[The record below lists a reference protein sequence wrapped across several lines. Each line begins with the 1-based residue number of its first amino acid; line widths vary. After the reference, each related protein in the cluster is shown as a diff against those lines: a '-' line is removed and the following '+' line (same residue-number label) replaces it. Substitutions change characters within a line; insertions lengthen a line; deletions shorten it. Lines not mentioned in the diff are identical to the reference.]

1 MSIRLKTVLG
11 VALIEAVLLAL
22 LVYTAMR
29 YMHENLEEALIK
41 RANTTVSLFASTA
54 KDPVLAFDLASLE
67 TFSVELGGNADI
79 VYVRTRSPDGF
90 LLASAGTPENLDE
103 PFLED
108 HDLKSVVDGV
118 FDVSAPISV
127 SGVEYGRVEIGF
139 DIGSIET
146 SLAETRQLSTLIA
159 IVEMVLVAIFSLLL
173 GTYLTRQLLVLQLA
187 AKQVSQ
193 GDYSLK
199 LKVDNGDEVGEVALA
214 FNQMASVLKESQ
226 QARDRYEN
234 ELVELNQTLE
244 QRVIRRTEKINA
256 QYEELKVTHQQLA
269 DAQAKLLQAEKL
281 ASIGQ
286 LSAGIAHEINNPIS
300 FVHSN
305 AHSLSKYIVT
315 YQELLGMYRTA
326 FEADPEEMATI
337 REKIVAFEA
346 AEDIEFVTEDINT
359 LITDTIDGT
368 VRVQEIVKGLRDF
381 SHSNHDTKMPC
392 DVIEC
397 TESTL
402 RILTAELKNRCRV
415 ITEFEPIPPVMANRG
430 ELNQVIMNLLVNA
443 GQSMDEFGEVLV
455 TTKVESDQVVLS
467 ITDNGKGIEAEN
479 ISKLFDPFFTT
490 KPVGEGTGL
499 GLSISYGIIKDHDGT
514 IAVDSQPGQ
523 GTTFSVSLPIL
534 VSEENL
540 KAA

>member
-29 YMHENLEEALIK
+29 YMHENLDEALIK

-54 KDPVLAFDLASLE
+54 KDPVLAYDLASLE

-90 LLASAGTPENLDE
+90 LLASAGTSENLDE

-173 GTYLTRQLLVLQLA
+173 GTYLTRQLMVLQLA

-226 QARDRYEN
+226 QTRDRYEN

-244 QRVIRRTEKINA
+244 QRVTRRTEKINA
-256 QYEELKVTHQQLA
+256 QYEELKVTHRQLA

-305 AHSLSKYIVT
+305 AHSLSKYIDT
-315 YQELLGMYRTA
+315 YQELLGMYRMA
-326 FEADPEEMATI
+326 FEAGPEEMAATKD
-337 REKIVAFEA
+337 KIAAYEA
-346 AEDIEFVTEDINT
+346 AEDIDFVTEDINT

-381 SHSNHDTKMPC
+381 SHTNHDTKMPC

-415 ITEFEPIPPVMANRG
+415 ITEFEPIPPVLANRG

-455 TTKVESDQVVLS
+455 TTKVQGDRVVLS
-467 ITDNGKGIEAEN
+467 IKDNGKGIEAEN

-514 IAVDSQPGQ
+514 IVVDSKPGQ
-523 GTTFSVSLPIL
+523 GTTFSVCLPIL
-534 VSEENL
+534 DSRESLE
-540 KAA
+540 AA

>member
-54 KDPVLAFDLASLE
+54 KDPVLAYDLASLE

-90 LLASAGTPENLDE
+90 LLASAGTPESLDE
-103 PFLED
+103 PFFED

-173 GTYLTRQLLVLQLA
+173 GTYLTRQLMVLQLA

-226 QARDRYEN
+226 QTRDRYEN

-305 AHSLSKYIVT
+305 AHSLSKYIDT
-315 YQELLGMYRTA
+315 YQELLGMYRRA
-326 FEADPEEMATI
+326 FEASPEEMTPI
-337 REKIVAFEA
+337 KDKIAAFESA
-346 AEDIEFVTEDINT
+346 QDIEFVTEDINT

-415 ITEFEPIPPVMANRG
+415 ITEFAPIPPVMANRG

-455 TTKVESDQVVLS
+455 TTKVQGDQVVLS

-514 IAVDSQPGQ
+514 IVVDSKPGQ

-534 VSEENL
+534 DSQESLE
-540 KAA
+540 AA

>member
-22 LVYTAMR
+22 LVYTAMK

-41 RANTTVSLFASTA
+41 RANTTASLFATTA
-54 KDPVLAFDLASLE
+54 KDPVLAYDLASLDS
-67 TFSVELGGNADI
+67 FSAELGENADI
-79 VYVRTRSPDGF
+79 VYVRTRTPEGI
-90 LLASAGTPENLDE
+90 LLASAGDDAADSPDFVEDFSLD
-103 PFLED
+103 
-108 HDLKSVVDGV
+108 SVVDGIY
-118 FDVSAPISV
+118 DVSAPISV

-139 DIGSIET
+139 DIGSIEEN
-146 SLAETRQLSTLIA
+146 LAETRQLSTLIA
-159 IVEMVLVAIFSLLL
+159 IIEMVLVAIFSLLL
-173 GTYLTRQLLVLQLA
+173 GTYLTRQLMVLRLA
-187 AKQVSQ
+187 AKQVSK
-193 GDYSLK
+193 GDYSLT
-199 LKVDNGDEVGEVALA
+199 LKVDSGDEVGEVALA

-226 QARDRYEN
+226 QTRDRYEN

-256 QYEELKVTHQQLA
+256 QYEELKNTHQQLA

-305 AHSLSKYIVT
+305 AHSLSKYIKI
-315 YQELLGMYRTA
+315 YQQLLGMYRSA
-326 FEADPEEMATI
+326 FEAQSEQLPAIKADIE
-337 REKIVAFEA
+337 AFES
-346 AEDIEFVTEDINT
+346 AEDIDFVTEDIDT
-359 LITDTIDGT
+359 LITDTIDGA

-392 DVIEC
+392 DVVEC

-402 RILTAELKNRCRV
+402 RILTAELKSRCQVR
-415 ITEFEPIPPVMANRG
+415 TEFEPVPSVMGNRG

-443 GQSMDEFGEVLV
+443 GQSMEEFGELLV
-455 TTKVESDQVVLS
+455 STTVEDSQVVLS
-467 ITDNGKGIEAEN
+467 VTDTGKGIAPEN
-479 ISKLFDPFFTT
+479 LGKLFDPFFTT

-514 IAVDSQPGQ
+514 ILVDSEPGK
-523 GTTFSVSLPIL
+523 GTTFKVVLPVL
-534 VSEENL
+534 ESDMNL